1 MVKAAAI
8 VIKIFNIIMGGLL
21 ITLSVF
27 RFISASKL
35 RFVQTLLTVY
45 YVYVHLYILYMYI

>member
-1 MVKAAAI
+1 MARAAEI
-8 VIKIFNIIMGGLL
+8 IIKVFNIIMGCLL

-45 YVYVHLYILYMYI
+45 YV

>member
-1 MVKAAAI
+1 MAKATAI
-8 VIKIFNIIMGGLL
+8 VIKIFNIIMGVLL

-27 RFISASKL
+27 RFISANKL

-45 YVYVHLYILYMYI
+45 YVYVY